1 MKDYVVNN
9 FKAINYQYA
18 VGQLS
23 TCIDLEGCSLE
34 TMMFEKYPSISPYTY
49 CANNP
54 VNAID
59 PKGETIEDPP
69 KGSFVSSG
77 RIEPTN
83 LPFSGGKLLLN
94 VCSEAARGTLNM
106 GLFVGGVVQIIGGNI
121 VYVARGRN
129 NYPNLGIPR
138 QLNKNWGFE
147 TKSSWMGFGATG
159 DISQKDAVDG
169 LVNTGSVVLS
179 FFPFTQL
186 ASTAESIVANTL
198 ISTAVSTGASMIVNE
213 VRDSKNTQ
221 TANSNSAT
229 NVSSSTQDRFN
240 SSQKSKKTP
249 KTSNYKLGW
258 SLYNN
263 QNNNDNN
270 NNLLFLQ

>member
-1 MKDYVVNN
+1 MKNYIVNN

-18 VGQLS
+18 VGQSLP
-23 TCIDLEGCSLE
+23 TWGDLEGWSRE
-34 TMMFEKYPSISPYTY
+34 TMFEKYPSISPYTY

-54 VNAID
+54 VMFVD
-59 PKGETIEDPP
+59 PTGETIEDPP

-77 RIEPTN
+77 RMEPNN

-94 VCSEAARGTLNM
+94 VCSEAARGTVNM
-106 GLFVGGVVQIIGGNI
+106 GLFVGGIGQIIGGNI

-138 QLNKNWGFE
+138 QFNKNWDLE
-147 TKSSWMGFGATG
+147 TKSSSMGFGATG

-221 TANSNSAT
+221 ATNSNSAT
-229 NVSSSTQDRFN
+229 NVSSSTQN
-240 SSQKSKKTP
+240 VSKTSQKSKP
-249 KTSNYKLGW
+249 SNLKPGW

-263 QNNNDNN
+263 QNNNENN